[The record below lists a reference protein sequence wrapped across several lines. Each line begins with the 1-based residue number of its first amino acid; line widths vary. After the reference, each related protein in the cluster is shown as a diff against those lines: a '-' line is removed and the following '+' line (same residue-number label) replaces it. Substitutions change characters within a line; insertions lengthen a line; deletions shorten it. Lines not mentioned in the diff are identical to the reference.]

1 MAKYGLT
8 DNGFVIKRLD
18 TILDEIHEELSDGFG
33 IDTRISKP
41 SFLDVLVTTFAGQ
54 IANLWEVA
62 QDSYYAKYPSSATG
76 VSLDNAIQ
84 YGGIRR
90 ERAAR
95 TIYPLHCK
103 GVDGTIVRMHTP
115 VATDTNP
122 EIRLYAVND
131 FEISRSRFN
140 SCRLKVV
147 AVENA
152 SYSITING
160 REYIYT
166 NNSNDKVALINGIAN
181 SLNNSDFN
189 ASIDGDGV
197 IITDKLSGR
206 NSNLVLSSNLTT
218 DYVVTIANFETE
230 QYGKVQLPNNVITK
244 LVDNIAGFSSVTNR
258 LKPVY
263 GRETQTDIELRQAYI
278 AKSALRSDTM
288 IDSVIS
294 EILNSVRGIETVSGF
309 ENDTD
314 FINDRQMPPHSIEFV
329 VEGGDDSDI
338 ANAILRKKAGGIQTY
353 GSVVVNVPGKYG
365 DSIPIKFNRP
375 TYIYVWLKIVLHC
388 KRSSLPDNYKKMVSS
403 LIVENN
409 KKISTGKSLLIQT
422 LIESLYEAIP
432 GLTYVD
438 IQSAYSDD
446 LSHVPNGSDYI
457 AKNVIVN
464 TRQKIILGEDRIE
477 VSCDENL

>member
-1 MAKYGLT
+1 MANYGLT

-18 TILDEIHEELSDGFG
+18 TILNEIHEELSDGFG

-76 VSLDNAIQ
+76 VHLDNSIQ

-90 ERAAR
+90 EMAAR
-95 TIYPLHCK
+95 TIYPLHCT
-103 GVDGTIVRMHTP
+103 GIDGTKVRRHTP
-115 VATDTNP
+115 VATNTNP
-122 EIRLYAVND
+122 ETRLYAIND
-131 FEISRSRFN
+131 FEISRSKFN

-152 SYSITING
+152 NYSITING
-160 REYIYT
+160 SEYIYT
-166 NNSNDKVALINGIAN
+166 NNSNDKAALVTGIAN
-181 SLNNSDFN
+181 SLRNSDFN
-189 ASIDGDGV
+189 VNVDGDG
-197 IITDKLSGR
+197 IIIADKLLGR
-206 NSNLVLSSNLTT
+206 VSKLVLSSNLTT
-218 DYVVTIANFETE
+218 DYIVTISNFETE
-230 QYGKVQLPNNVITK
+230 KFGKIQLPNDVITK
-244 LVDNIAGFSSVTNR
+244 LVDNIAGFTNVRNR
-258 LKPVY
+258 LQPIY
-263 GRETQTDIELRQAYI
+263 GREAQTDVELRQAYI
-278 AKSALRSDTM
+278 TKSALRSNTM
-288 IDSVIS
+288 VDSVVA
-294 EILNSVRGIETVSGF
+294 EILNTVVGIETVSGF

-314 FINDRQMPPHSIEFV
+314 FVNDRQMPPHSIEFV
-329 VEGGDDSDI
+329 VEGGEDSEI
-338 ANAILRKKAGGIQTY
+338 ASAILRKKAGGIQTY
-353 GSVVVNVPGKYG
+353 GSVVVDVPGKYG

-422 LIESLYEAIP
+422 LIESLYDAIP

-438 IQSAYSDD
+438 IQSAYRDN
-446 LSHVPNGSDYI
+446 LSQTPTNFV
-457 AKNVIVN
+457 AKNVLVN
-464 TRQKIILGEDRIE
+464 SRQKIILSEDRIE
-477 VSCDENL
+477 VSCDEN

>member
-1 MAKYGLT
+1 MANYGLT

-18 TILDEIHEELSDGFG
+18 TILNEIHEELSDGFG

-76 VSLDNAIQ
+76 VHLDNSIQ

-90 ERAAR
+90 EMAAR
-95 TIYPLHCK
+95 TIYPLHCT
-103 GVDGTIVRMHTP
+103 GIDGTKVRRHTP
-115 VATDTNP
+115 VATNTNP
-122 EIRLYAVND
+122 ETRLYAIND
-131 FEISRSRFN
+131 FEISRSKFN

-152 SYSITING
+152 NYSITING
-160 REYIYT
+160 SEYIYT
-166 NNSNDKVALINGIAN
+166 NNSNDKAALVTGIAN
-181 SLNNSDFN
+181 SLRNSDFN
-189 ASIDGDGV
+189 VNVDGDG
-197 IITDKLSGR
+197 IIIADKLLGR
-206 NSNLVLSSNLTT
+206 VSKLVLSSNLTT
-218 DYVVTIANFETE
+218 DYIVTISNFETE
-230 QYGKVQLPNNVITK
+230 KFGKIQLPNDVITK
-244 LVDNIAGFSSVTNR
+244 LVDNIAGFTNVRNR
-258 LKPVY
+258 LQPIY
-263 GRETQTDIELRQAYI
+263 GREAQTDVELRQAYI
-278 AKSALRSDTM
+278 AKSALRSNTM
-288 IDSVIS
+288 VDSVVA
-294 EILNSVRGIETVSGF
+294 EILNMVVGIETVSGF

-314 FINDRQMPPHSIEFV
+314 FVNDRQMPPHSIEFV
-329 VEGGDDSDI
+329 VEGGEDSEI
-338 ANAILRKKAGGIQTY
+338 ASAILRKKAGGIQTY
-353 GSVVVNVPGKYG
+353 GSVVVDVPGKYG

-438 IQSAYSDD
+438 IQSAYRDN
-446 LSHVPNGSDYI
+446 LSQTPTNFV
-457 AKNVIVN
+457 AKNVLVN
-464 TRQKIILGEDRIE
+464 SRQKIILSEDRIE
-477 VSCDENL
+477 VSCDEN

>member
-62 QDSYYAKYPSSATG
+62 QESYYAKYPSSATG
-76 VSLDNAIQ
+76 VHLDNSIQ
-84 YGGIRR
+84 YGGVRR
-90 ERAAR
+90 DMAAR
-95 TIYPLHCK
+95 TIYPLHCT
-103 GVDGTIVRMHTP
+103 GIDGTKVRRHTP
-115 VATDTNP
+115 VATNTNP
-122 EIRLYAVND
+122 ETRLYAIND
-131 FEISRSRFN
+131 FEISRSKFN

-152 SYSITING
+152 NYSITING
-160 REYIYT
+160 SEYIYT
-166 NNSNDKVALINGIAN
+166 NNSNNKAALVTGIAN
-181 SLNNSDFN
+181 SLRNSDFN
-189 ASIDGDGV
+189 VSVDGDG
-197 IITDKLSGR
+197 IIIADKLLGR
-206 NSNLVLSSNLTT
+206 VSKLVLSSNLTT
-218 DYVVTIANFETE
+218 DYIVTIASFETE
-230 QYGKVQLPNNVITK
+230 KFGKIQLPNDVITK
-244 LVDNIAGFSSVTNR
+244 LVDNIAGFTNVRNR
-258 LKPVY
+258 LQPIY
-263 GRETQTDIELRQAYI
+263 GREAQTDVELRQAYI
-278 AKSALRSDTM
+278 AKSALRSNTM
-288 IDSVIS
+288 VDSVVA
-294 EILNSVRGIETVSGF
+294 EILNTVVGIETVAGF

-314 FINDRQMPPHSIEFV
+314 FVNDRQMPPHSIEFV
-329 VEGGDDSDI
+329 VEGGEDSEI
-338 ANAILRKKAGGIQTY
+338 ASAILRKKAGGIQTY
-353 GSVVVNVPGKYG
+353 GSVVVDVPGKYG

-409 KKISTGKSLLIQT
+409 KKISTGKNLLIQT

-438 IQSAYSDD
+438 IQSAYRDN
-446 LSHVPNGSDYI
+446 LSQTPTNFVV
-457 AKNVIVN
+457 KNVLVN
-464 TRQKIILGEDRIE
+464 SRQKIILSEDRIE
-477 VSCDENL
+477 VSCDEN

>member
-1 MAKYGLT
+1 MANYGLT

-18 TILDEIHEELSDGFG
+18 TILNEIHEELSDGFG

-76 VSLDNAIQ
+76 VHLDNSIQ

-90 ERAAR
+90 EMAAR
-95 TIYPLHCK
+95 TIYPLHCT
-103 GVDGTIVRMHTP
+103 GIDGTKVRRHTP
-115 VATDTNP
+115 VATNTNP
-122 EIRLYAVND
+122 ETRLYAIND
-131 FEISRSRFN
+131 FEISRSKFN

-152 SYSITING
+152 NYSVTING
-160 REYIYT
+160 SEYIYT
-166 NNSNDKVALINGIAN
+166 NNSNDKAALVTGIAN
-181 SLNNSDFN
+181 SLRNSDFN
-189 ASIDGDGV
+189 VNVDGDG
-197 IITDKLSGR
+197 IIIADKLLGR
-206 NSNLVLSSNLTT
+206 VSKLVLSSNLTT
-218 DYVVTIANFETE
+218 DYIVTIASFETE
-230 QYGKVQLPNNVITK
+230 KFGKIQLPNDVITK
-244 LVDNIAGFSSVTNR
+244 LVDNIAGFTNVRNR
-258 LKPVY
+258 LQPIY
-263 GRETQTDIELRQAYI
+263 GREAQTDVELRQAYI
-278 AKSALRSDTM
+278 AKSALRSNTM
-288 IDSVIS
+288 VDSVVA
-294 EILNSVRGIETVSGF
+294 EILNTVVGIETVSGF

-314 FINDRQMPPHSIEFV
+314 FVNDRQMPPHSIEFV
-329 VEGGDDSDI
+329 VEGGEDSEI
-338 ANAILRKKAGGIQTY
+338 ASAILRKKAGGIQTY
-353 GSVVVNVPGKYG
+353 GSVVVDVPGKYG

-438 IQSAYSDD
+438 IQSAYRDN
-446 LSHVPNGSDYI
+446 LSQSPTNFV
-457 AKNVIVN
+457 AKNVLVN
-464 TRQKIILGEDRIE
+464 SRQKIILSEDRIE
-477 VSCDENL
+477 VSCDEN

>member
-1 MAKYGLT
+1 MANYGLT

-18 TILDEIHEELSDGFG
+18 TILNEIHEELSDGFG

-76 VSLDNAIQ
+76 VHLDNSIQ

-90 ERAAR
+90 EMAAR
-95 TIYPLHCK
+95 TIYPLHCT
-103 GVDGTIVRMHTP
+103 GIDGTKVRRHTP
-115 VATDTNP
+115 VATNTNP
-122 EIRLYAVND
+122 ETRLYAIND
-131 FEISRSRFN
+131 FEISRSKFN

-152 SYSITING
+152 NYSVTING
-160 REYIYT
+160 SEYIYT
-166 NNSNDKVALINGIAN
+166 NNSNDKAALVTGIAN
-181 SLNNSDFN
+181 SLRNSDFN
-189 ASIDGDGV
+189 VNVDGDG
-197 IITDKLSGR
+197 IIIADKLLGR
-206 NSNLVLSSNLTT
+206 VSKLVLSSNLTT
-218 DYVVTIANFETE
+218 DYIVTIASFETE
-230 QYGKVQLPNNVITK
+230 KFGKIQLPNDVITK
-244 LVDNIAGFSSVTNR
+244 LVDNIAGFTNVRNR
-258 LKPVY
+258 LQPIY
-263 GRETQTDIELRQAYI
+263 GREAQTDVELRQAYI
-278 AKSALRSDTM
+278 AKSALRSNTM
-288 IDSVIS
+288 VDSVVA
-294 EILNSVRGIETVSGF
+294 EILNTVVGIETVSGF

-314 FINDRQMPPHSIEFV
+314 FVNDRQMPPHSIEFV
-329 VEGGDDSDI
+329 VEGGEDSEI
-338 ANAILRKKAGGIQTY
+338 ASAILRKKAGGIQTY
-353 GSVVVNVPGKYG
+353 GSVVVDVPGKYG

-438 IQSAYSDD
+438 IQSAYRDN
-446 LSHVPNGSDYI
+446 LSQSPTNFV
-457 AKNVIVN
+457 AKNALVN
-464 TRQKIILGEDRIE
+464 SRQKIILSEDRIE
-477 VSCDENL
+477 VSCDEN

>member
-1 MAKYGLT
+1 MANYGLM

-18 TILDEIHEELSDGFG
+18 TILNEIHEELSDGFG

-76 VSLDNAIQ
+76 VHLDNSIQ

-90 ERAAR
+90 EMAAR
-95 TIYPLHCK
+95 TIYPLHCT
-103 GVDGTIVRMHTP
+103 GIDGTKVRRHTP
-115 VATDTNP
+115 VATNTNP
-122 EIRLYAVND
+122 ETRLYAIND
-131 FEISRSRFN
+131 FEISRSKFN

-152 SYSITING
+152 NYSITING
-160 REYIYT
+160 SEYIYT
-166 NNSNDKVALINGIAN
+166 NNSNDKAALVTGIAN
-181 SLNNSDFN
+181 SLRNSDFN
-189 ASIDGDGV
+189 VNVDGDG
-197 IITDKLSGR
+197 IIIADKLLGR
-206 NSNLVLSSNLTT
+206 VSKLVLSSNLTT
-218 DYVVTIANFETE
+218 DYIVTIASFETE
-230 QYGKVQLPNNVITK
+230 KFGKIQLPNDVITK
-244 LVDNIAGFSSVTNR
+244 LVDNIAGFTNVRNR
-258 LKPVY
+258 LQPIY
-263 GRETQTDIELRQAYI
+263 GREAQTDVELRQAYI
-278 AKSALRSDTM
+278 AKSALRSNTM
-288 IDSVIS
+288 VDSVVA
-294 EILNSVRGIETVSGF
+294 EILNTVVGIETVSGF

-314 FINDRQMPPHSIEFV
+314 FVNDRQMPPHSIEFV
-329 VEGGDDSDI
+329 VEGGEDSEI
-338 ANAILRKKAGGIQTY
+338 ASAILRKKAGGIQTY
-353 GSVVVNVPGKYG
+353 GSVVVDVPGKYG
-365 DSIPIKFNRP
+365 DSIPIRFNRP

-438 IQSAYSDD
+438 IQSAYRDN
-446 LSHVPNGSDYI
+446 LSQTPTNFV
-457 AKNVIVN
+457 AKNVLVN
-464 TRQKIILGEDRIE
+464 SRQKIILSEDRIE
-477 VSCDENL
+477 VSCDEN

>member
-1 MAKYGLT
+1 MANYGLT

-18 TILDEIHEELSDGFG
+18 TILNEIHEELSDGFG

-76 VSLDNAIQ
+76 VHLDNSIQ

-90 ERAAR
+90 EMAAR
-95 TIYPLHCK
+95 TIYPLHCT
-103 GVDGTIVRMHTP
+103 GIDGTKVRRHTP
-115 VATDTNP
+115 VATNTNP
-122 EIRLYAVND
+122 ETRLYAIND
-131 FEISRSRFN
+131 FEISRSKFN

-152 SYSITING
+152 NYSITING
-160 REYIYT
+160 SEYIYT
-166 NNSNDKVALINGIAN
+166 NNSNDKAALVTGIAN
-181 SLNNSDFN
+181 SLRNSDFN
-189 ASIDGDGV
+189 VNVDGDG
-197 IITDKLSGR
+197 IIIADKLLGR
-206 NSNLVLSSNLTT
+206 VSKLVLSSNLTT
-218 DYVVTIANFETE
+218 DYIVTIASFETE
-230 QYGKVQLPNNVITK
+230 KFGKIQLPNDVITK
-244 LVDNIAGFSSVTNR
+244 LVDNIAGFTNVRNR
-258 LKPVY
+258 LQPIY
-263 GRETQTDIELRQAYI
+263 GREAQTDVELRQAYI
-278 AKSALRSDTM
+278 AKSALRSNTM
-288 IDSVIS
+288 VDSVVA
-294 EILNSVRGIETVSGF
+294 EILNTVVGIETVSGF

-314 FINDRQMPPHSIEFV
+314 FVNDRQMPPHSIEFV
-329 VEGGDDSDI
+329 VEGGEDSEI
-338 ANAILRKKAGGIQTY
+338 ASAILRKKAGGIQTY
-353 GSVVVNVPGKYG
+353 GSVVVDVPGKYG

-375 TYIYVWLKIVLHC
+375 TYIYVWLNIVLHC

-438 IQSAYSDD
+438 IQSAYRDN
-446 LSHVPNGSDYI
+446 LSQTPTNFV
-457 AKNVIVN
+457 AKNVLVN
-464 TRQKIILGEDRIE
+464 SRQKIILSEDRIE
-477 VSCDENL
+477 VSCDEN

>member
-1 MAKYGLT
+1 MANYGLT

-76 VSLDNAIQ
+76 VHLDNSIQ

-90 ERAAR
+90 EMAAR
-95 TIYPLHCK
+95 TIYPLHCT
-103 GVDGTIVRMHTP
+103 GIDGTKVRRHTP
-115 VATDTNP
+115 VATNTNP
-122 EIRLYAVND
+122 ETRLYAIND
-131 FEISRSRFN
+131 FEISRSKFN

-152 SYSITING
+152 NYSITING
-160 REYIYT
+160 SEYIYI
-166 NNSNDKVALINGIAN
+166 NNSNDKAALVTGIAN
-181 SLNNSDFN
+181 SLRNSDFN
-189 ASIDGDGV
+189 VNVDGDG
-197 IITDKLSGR
+197 IIIADKLLGR
-206 NSNLVLSSNLTT
+206 VSKLVLSSNLTT
-218 DYVVTIANFETE
+218 DYIVTISNFETE
-230 QYGKVQLPNNVITK
+230 KFGKIQLPNDVITK
-244 LVDNIAGFSSVTNR
+244 LVDNIAGFTNVRNR
-258 LKPVY
+258 LQPIY
-263 GRETQTDIELRQAYI
+263 GREAQTDVELRQAYI
-278 AKSALRSDTM
+278 AKSALRSNTM
-288 IDSVIS
+288 VDSVVA
-294 EILNSVRGIETVSGF
+294 EILNTVVGIETVSGF

-314 FINDRQMPPHSIEFV
+314 FVNDRQMPPHSIEFV
-329 VEGGDDSDI
+329 VEGGEDSEI
-338 ANAILRKKAGGIQTY
+338 ASAILRKKAGGIQTY
-353 GSVVVNVPGKYG
+353 GSVVVDVPGKYG

-403 LIVENN
+403 LIVEKN
-409 KKISTGKSLLIQT
+409 KKISTGKNLLIQT

-438 IQSAYSDD
+438 IQSAYRNN
-446 LSHVPNGSDYI
+446 LSQTPTNFV
-457 AKNVIVN
+457 AKNVLVN
-464 TRQKIILGEDRIE
+464 SRQKIILSEDRIE
-477 VSCDENL
+477 VSCDEN

>member
-1 MAKYGLT
+1 MASYGLT

-62 QDSYYAKYPSSATG
+62 QESYYAKYPSSATG
-76 VSLDNAIQ
+76 VHLDNSIQ
-84 YGGIRR
+84 YGGVRR
-90 ERAAR
+90 EMAAR
-95 TIYPLHCK
+95 TIYPLHCT
-103 GVDGTIVRMHTP
+103 GIDGTKVRRHTP
-115 VATDTNP
+115 VATNTNP
-122 EIRLYAVND
+122 ETRLYAIND
-131 FEISRSRFN
+131 FEISRSKFN

-152 SYSITING
+152 NYSITING
-160 REYIYT
+160 SEYIYT
-166 NNSNDKVALINGIAN
+166 NNSNDKAALVTGIAN
-181 SLNNSDFN
+181 SLRNSDFN
-189 ASIDGDGV
+189 VSVDGDG
-197 IITDKLSGR
+197 IIIADKLLGR
-206 NSNLVLSSNLTT
+206 VSKLVLSSNLTT
-218 DYVVTIANFETE
+218 DYIVTIASFETE
-230 QYGKVQLPNNVITK
+230 KFGKIQLSNDVITK
-244 LVDNIAGFSSVTNR
+244 LVDNIAGFTNVRNR
-258 LKPVY
+258 LQPIY
-263 GRETQTDIELRQAYI
+263 GREAQTDVELRQAYI
-278 AKSALRSDTM
+278 AKSALRSNTM
-288 IDSVIS
+288 VDSVVA
-294 EILNSVRGIETVSGF
+294 EILNTVVGIETVAGF

-314 FINDRQMPPHSIEFV
+314 FVNDRQMPPHSIEFV
-329 VEGGDDSDI
+329 VEGGEDSEI
-338 ANAILRKKAGGIQTY
+338 ASAILRKKAGGIQTY
-353 GSVVVNVPGKYG
+353 GSVVVDVPGKYG

-438 IQSAYSDD
+438 IQSAYRDN
-446 LSHVPNGSDYI
+446 LSQTPTNFV
-457 AKNVIVN
+457 AKNVLVN
-464 TRQKIILGEDRIE
+464 SRQKIILSEDRIE
-477 VSCDENL
+477 VSCDEN

>member
-1 MAKYGLT
+1 MANYGLT

-18 TILDEIHEELSDGFG
+18 TILNEIHEELSDGFG

-76 VSLDNAIQ
+76 VHLDNSIQ

-90 ERAAR
+90 EMAAR
-95 TIYPLHCK
+95 TIYPLHCT
-103 GVDGTIVRMHTP
+103 GIDGTKVRRHTP
-115 VATDTNP
+115 VATNTNP
-122 EIRLYAVND
+122 ETRLYAIND
-131 FEISRSRFN
+131 FEISRSKFN

-152 SYSITING
+152 NYSITING
-160 REYIYT
+160 SEYIYT
-166 NNSNDKVALINGIAN
+166 NNSNDKAALVTGIAN
-181 SLNNSDFN
+181 SLRNSDFN
-189 ASIDGDGV
+189 VNVDGDG
-197 IITDKLSGR
+197 IIIADKLLGR
-206 NSNLVLSSNLTT
+206 VSKLVLSSNLTT
-218 DYVVTIANFETE
+218 DYIVTIASFETE
-230 QYGKVQLPNNVITK
+230 KFGKIQLPNDVITK
-244 LVDNIAGFSSVTNR
+244 LVDNIAGFTNVRNR
-258 LKPVY
+258 LQPIY
-263 GRETQTDIELRQAYI
+263 GREAQTDVELRQAYI
-278 AKSALRSDTM
+278 AKSALRSNTM
-288 IDSVIS
+288 VDSVVA
-294 EILNSVRGIETVSGF
+294 EILNTVVGIETVSGF

-314 FINDRQMPPHSIEFV
+314 FVNDRQMPPHSIEFV
-329 VEGGDDSDI
+329 VEGGEDSEI
-338 ANAILRKKAGGIQTY
+338 ASAILRKKAGGIQTY
-353 GSVVVNVPGKYG
+353 GSVVVDVPGKYG

-375 TYIYVWLKIVLHC
+375 TYIYVWLKILLHC

-438 IQSAYSDD
+438 IQSAHRDN
-446 LSHVPNGSDYI
+446 LSQTPTNFV
-457 AKNVIVN
+457 AKNVLVN
-464 TRQKIILGEDRIE
+464 SRQKIILSEDRIE
-477 VSCDENL
+477 VSCDEN

>member
-1 MAKYGLT
+1 MANYGLT

-76 VSLDNAIQ
+76 VHLDNSIQ

-90 ERAAR
+90 EMAAR
-95 TIYPLHCK
+95 TIYPLHCT
-103 GVDGTIVRMHTP
+103 GIDGTKVRRHTP
-115 VATDTNP
+115 VATNTNP
-122 EIRLYAVND
+122 ETRLYAIND
-131 FEISRSRFN
+131 FEISRSKFN

-152 SYSITING
+152 NYSITING
-160 REYIYT
+160 SEYIYT
-166 NNSNDKVALINGIAN
+166 NNSNDKAALVTGIAN
-181 SLNNSDFN
+181 SLRNSDFN
-189 ASIDGDGV
+189 VNVDGDG
-197 IITDKLSGR
+197 IIIADKLLGR
-206 NSNLVLSSNLTT
+206 VSKLVLSSNLTT
-218 DYVVTIANFETE
+218 DYIVTISNFETE
-230 QYGKVQLPNNVITK
+230 KFGKIQLPNDVITK
-244 LVDNIAGFSSVTNR
+244 LVDNIAGFTNVRNR
-258 LKPVY
+258 LQPIY
-263 GRETQTDIELRQAYI
+263 GREAQTDVELRQAYI
-278 AKSALRSDTM
+278 AKSALRSNTM
-288 IDSVIS
+288 VDSVVA
-294 EILNSVRGIETVSGF
+294 EILNTVVGIETVSGF

-314 FINDRQMPPHSIEFV
+314 FVNDRQMPPHSIEFV
-329 VEGGDDSDI
+329 VEGGEDSEI
-338 ANAILRKKAGGIQTY
+338 ASAILRKKAGGIQTY
-353 GSVVVNVPGKYG
+353 GSVVVDVPGKYG

-375 TYIYVWLKIVLHC
+375 TYIYVWLNIVLHC

-438 IQSAYSDD
+438 IQSAYRDN
-446 LSHVPNGSDYI
+446 LSQTPTNFV
-457 AKNVIVN
+457 AKNVLVN
-464 TRQKIILGEDRIE
+464 SRQKIILSEDRIE
-477 VSCDENL
+477 VSCDEN

>member
-1 MAKYGLT
+1 MANYGLT

-18 TILDEIHEELSDGFG
+18 TILNEIHEELSDGFG

-76 VSLDNAIQ
+76 VHLDNSIQ

-90 ERAAR
+90 EMAAR
-95 TIYPLHCK
+95 TIYPLHCT
-103 GVDGTIVRMHTP
+103 GIDGTKVRRHTP
-115 VATDTNP
+115 VATNTNP
-122 EIRLYAVND
+122 ETRLYAIND
-131 FEISRSRFN
+131 FEISRSKFN

-152 SYSITING
+152 NYSITING
-160 REYIYT
+160 SEYIYT
-166 NNSNDKVALINGIAN
+166 NNSNDKAALVTGIAN
-181 SLNNSDFN
+181 SLRNSDFN
-189 ASIDGDGV
+189 VNVDGDG
-197 IITDKLSGR
+197 IIIADKLLGR
-206 NSNLVLSSNLTT
+206 VSKLVLSSNLTT
-218 DYVVTIANFETE
+218 DYIVTIASFETE
-230 QYGKVQLPNNVITK
+230 KFGKIQLPNDVITK
-244 LVDNIAGFSSVTNR
+244 LVDNIAGFTNVRNR
-258 LKPVY
+258 LQPIY
-263 GRETQTDIELRQAYI
+263 GREAQTDVELRQAYI
-278 AKSALRSDTM
+278 AKSALRSNTM
-288 IDSVIS
+288 VDSVVA
-294 EILNSVRGIETVSGF
+294 EILNTVVGIETVSGF

-314 FINDRQMPPHSIEFV
+314 FVNDRQMPPHSIEFV
-329 VEGGDDSDI
+329 VEGGEDSEI
-338 ANAILRKKAGGIQTY
+338 ASAILRKKAGGIQTY
-353 GSVVVNVPGKYG
+353 GSVVVDVPGKYG

-438 IQSAYSDD
+438 IQSAYRDN
-446 LSHVPNGSDYI
+446 LSQTPTNFV
-457 AKNVIVN
+457 AKNVLVN
-464 TRQKIILGEDRIE
+464 SRQKIILSEDRIE
-477 VSCDENL
+477 VSCDEN

>member
-1 MAKYGLT
+1 MANYGLT

-18 TILDEIHEELSDGFG
+18 TILNEIHEELSDGFG

-76 VSLDNAIQ
+76 VHLDNSIQ

-90 ERAAR
+90 EMAAR
-95 TIYPLHCK
+95 TIYPLHCT
-103 GVDGTIVRMHTP
+103 GIDGTKVRRHTP
-115 VATDTNP
+115 VATNTNP
-122 EIRLYAVND
+122 ETRLYAIND
-131 FEISRSRFN
+131 FEISRSKFN

-152 SYSITING
+152 NYSITING
-160 REYIYT
+160 SEYIYT
-166 NNSNDKVALINGIAN
+166 NNSNDKAALVTGIAN
-181 SLNNSDFN
+181 SLRNSDFN
-189 ASIDGDGV
+189 VNVDGDG
-197 IITDKLSGR
+197 IIIADKLLGR
-206 NSNLVLSSNLTT
+206 VSKLVLSSNLTT
-218 DYVVTIANFETE
+218 DYIVTIASFETE
-230 QYGKVQLPNNVITK
+230 KFGKIQLPNDVITK
-244 LVDNIAGFSSVTNR
+244 LVDNIAGFTNVRNR
-258 LKPVY
+258 LQPIY
-263 GRETQTDIELRQAYI
+263 GREAQTDVELRQAYI
-278 AKSALRSDTM
+278 AKSALRSNTM
-288 IDSVIS
+288 VDSVVA
-294 EILNSVRGIETVSGF
+294 EILNTVVGIETVSGF

-314 FINDRQMPPHSIEFV
+314 FVNDRQMPPHSIEFV
-329 VEGGDDSDI
+329 VEGGEDSEI
-338 ANAILRKKAGGIQTY
+338 ASAILRKKAGGIQTY
-353 GSVVVNVPGKYG
+353 GSVVVDVPGKYG

-422 LIESLYEAIP
+422 LIESLYEVIP

-438 IQSAYSDD
+438 IQSAYRDN
-446 LSHVPNGSDYI
+446 LSQTPTNFV
-457 AKNVIVN
+457 AKNVLVN
-464 TRQKIILGEDRIE
+464 SRQKIILSEDRIE
-477 VSCDENL
+477 VSCDEN

>member
-1 MAKYGLT
+1 MANYVLK

-18 TILDEIHEELSDGFG
+18 TILNEIHEELSDGFG

-76 VSLDNAIQ
+76 VHLDNSIQ

-90 ERAAR
+90 VMAAR
-95 TIYPLHCK
+95 TIYPLHCT
-103 GVDGTIVRMHTP
+103 GIDGTKVRRHTP
-115 VATDTNP
+115 VATNTNP
-122 EIRLYAVND
+122 ETRLYAIND
-131 FEISRSRFN
+131 FEISRSKFN

-152 SYSITING
+152 NYSITING
-160 REYIYT
+160 SEYIYT
-166 NNSNDKVALINGIAN
+166 NNSNDKAALVTGIAN
-181 SLNNSDFN
+181 SLRNSDFN
-189 ASIDGDGV
+189 VNVDGDG
-197 IITDKLSGR
+197 IIIADKLLGR
-206 NSNLVLSSNLTT
+206 VSKLVLSSNLTT
-218 DYVVTIANFETE
+218 DYIVTISNFETE
-230 QYGKVQLPNNVITK
+230 KFGKIQLPNDVITK
-244 LVDNIAGFSSVTNR
+244 LVDNIAGFTNVRNR
-258 LKPVY
+258 LQPIY
-263 GRETQTDIELRQAYI
+263 GREAQTDVELRQAYI
-278 AKSALRSDTM
+278 AKSALRSNTM
-288 IDSVIS
+288 VDSVVA
-294 EILNSVRGIETVSGF
+294 EILNTVVGIETVSGF

-314 FINDRQMPPHSIEFV
+314 FVNDRQMPPHSIEFV
-329 VEGGDDSDI
+329 VEGGEDSEI
-338 ANAILRKKAGGIQTY
+338 ASAILRKKAGGIQTY
-353 GSVVVNVPGKYG
+353 GSVVVDVPGKYG

-388 KRSSLPDNYKKMVSS
+388 KRSNLPDNYKKMVSS

-438 IQSAYSDD
+438 IQSAYRDN
-446 LSHVPNGSDYI
+446 LSQTPTNFV
-457 AKNVIVN
+457 AKNVLVN
-464 TRQKIILGEDRIE
+464 SRQKIILSEDRIE
-477 VSCDENL
+477 VSCDEN

>member
-1 MAKYGLT
+1 MANYGLT

-76 VSLDNAIQ
+76 VHLDNSIQ

-90 ERAAR
+90 EMAAR
-95 TIYPLHCK
+95 TIYPLHCT
-103 GVDGTIVRMHTP
+103 GIDGTKVRRHTP
-115 VATDTNP
+115 VATNTNP
-122 EIRLYAVND
+122 ETRLYAIND
-131 FEISRSRFN
+131 FEISRSKFN

-152 SYSITING
+152 NYSITING
-160 REYIYT
+160 SEYIYT
-166 NNSNDKVALINGIAN
+166 NNSNDKAALVTGIAN
-181 SLNNSDFN
+181 SLSNSDFN
-189 ASIDGDGV
+189 VNVDDDG
-197 IITDKLSGR
+197 IIIADKLLGR
-206 NSNLVLSSNLTT
+206 VSKLVLSSNLTT
-218 DYVVTIANFETE
+218 DYIVTIASFETE
-230 QYGKVQLPNNVITK
+230 KFGKIQLPNDVITK
-244 LVDNIAGFSSVTNR
+244 LVDNIAGFTNVRNR
-258 LKPVY
+258 LQPIY
-263 GRETQTDIELRQAYI
+263 GREAQTDVELRQAYI
-278 AKSALRSDTM
+278 AKSALRSNTM
-288 IDSVIS
+288 VDSVVA
-294 EILNSVRGIETVSGF
+294 EILNTVVGIETVSGF

-314 FINDRQMPPHSIEFV
+314 FVNDRQMPPHSIEFV
-329 VEGGDDSDI
+329 VEGGEDSEI
-338 ANAILRKKAGGIQTY
+338 ASAILRKKAGGIQTY
-353 GSVVVNVPGKYG
+353 GSVVVDVPGKYG

-403 LIVENN
+403 LIVEKN
-409 KKISTGKSLLIQT
+409 KKISTGKNLLIQT

-438 IQSAYSDD
+438 IQSAYRDN
-446 LSHVPNGSDYI
+446 LSQTPANFV
-457 AKNVIVN
+457 AKNVLVN
-464 TRQKIILGEDRIE
+464 SRQKIILSEDRIE
-477 VSCDENL
+477 VSCDEN

>member
-1 MAKYGLT
+1 MANYGLT

-18 TILDEIHEELSDGFG
+18 TILNEIHEELSDGFG

-76 VSLDNAIQ
+76 VHLDNSIQ

-90 ERAAR
+90 EMAAR
-95 TIYPLHCK
+95 TIYPLHCT
-103 GVDGTIVRMHTP
+103 GIDGTKVRRHTP
-115 VATDTNP
+115 VATNTNP
-122 EIRLYAVND
+122 ETRLYAIND
-131 FEISRSRFN
+131 FEISRSKFN

-152 SYSITING
+152 NYSITING
-160 REYIYT
+160 SEYIYT
-166 NNSNDKVALINGIAN
+166 NNSNDKAALVTGIAN
-181 SLNNSDFN
+181 SLRNSDFN
-189 ASIDGDGV
+189 VNVDGDG
-197 IITDKLSGR
+197 IIIADKLLGR
-206 NSNLVLSSNLTT
+206 VSKLVLSSNLTT
-218 DYVVTIANFETE
+218 DYIVTIASFETE
-230 QYGKVQLPNNVITK
+230 KFGKIQLPNDVITK
-244 LVDNIAGFSSVTNR
+244 LVDNIAGFTNVR
-258 LKPVY
+258 NGLQPIY
-263 GRETQTDIELRQAYI
+263 GREAQTDVELRQAYI
-278 AKSALRSDTM
+278 AKSALRSNTM
-288 IDSVIS
+288 VDSVVA
-294 EILNSVRGIETVSGF
+294 EILNTVVGIETVSGF

-314 FINDRQMPPHSIEFV
+314 FVNDRQMPPHSIEFV
-329 VEGGDDSDI
+329 VEGGEDSEI
-338 ANAILRKKAGGIQTY
+338 ASAILRKKAGGIQTY
-353 GSVVVNVPGKYG
+353 GSVVVDVPGKYG

-375 TYIYVWLKIVLHC
+375 TYIYVWLNIVLHC

-438 IQSAYSDD
+438 IQSAYKDN
-446 LSHVPNGSDYI
+446 LSQTPTNFV
-457 AKNVIVN
+457 AKNVLVN
-464 TRQKIILGEDRIE
+464 SRQKIILSEDRIE
-477 VSCDENL
+477 VSCDEN

>member
-1 MAKYGLT
+1 M
-8 DNGFVIKRLD
+8 
-18 TILDEIHEELSDGFG
+18 
-33 IDTRISKP
+33 
-41 SFLDVLVTTFAGQ
+41 
-54 IANLWEVA
+54 
-62 QDSYYAKYPSSATG
+62 
-76 VSLDNAIQ
+76 
-84 YGGIRR
+84 
-90 ERAAR
+90 
-95 TIYPLHCK
+95 
-103 GVDGTIVRMHTP
+103 
-115 VATDTNP
+115 
-122 EIRLYAVND
+122 
-131 FEISRSRFN
+131 
-140 SCRLKVV
+140 
-147 AVENA
+147 
-152 SYSITING
+152 
-160 REYIYT
+160 
-166 NNSNDKVALINGIAN
+166 
-181 SLNNSDFN
+181 
-189 ASIDGDGV
+189 
-197 IITDKLSGR
+197 
-206 NSNLVLSSNLTT
+206 LSSNLTT

-244 LVDNIAGFSSVTNR
+244 LVDNIAGFSSVTNK

-288 IDSVIS
+288 IDSVIA

-314 FINDRQMPPHSIEFV
+314 FVNDRQMPPHSIEFV

-375 TYIYVWLKIVLHC
+375 NYIYVWLKVVLHC